1 LQTESRQRIAASQL
15 EGGRAPGEYAA
26 ARWRGRR
33 ALRDPHQ
40 AFLAFD
46 IHLQDRGMVD
56 EAVYSR
62 QRHSLIREDATPLA
76 EWLIGRY
83 EQRSPLVACG
93 NQLE

>member
-1 LQTESRQRIAASQL
+1 
-15 EGGRAPGEYAA
+15 
-26 ARWRGRR
+26 
-33 ALRDPHQ
+33 
-40 AFLAFD
+40 
-46 IHLQDRGMVD
+46 MVD